1 MSEGGPT
8 NRWDAGDYDGD
19 HAFVHEMGASVVGL
33 LDPEPGDR
41 ILDLGC
47 GTGHL
52 TAEIAAAVGDEGDV
66 VGVDQSAEMITEA
79 REQYPGLAFE
89 RADVT
94 EYDPGES
101 FDAVFSNAALHWM
114 TDQDAV
120 VGRVA
125 DALRPRSG
133 DERSESAGGRFVAE
147 MGGHGNVAAIVDAT
161 IQELAG
167 RGYEA
172 SSPWYFPTV
181 GEQASLL
188 ERHGFE
194 VRLARLF
201 DRPTELDGGLE
212 GLRNWLGMF
221 GDSLLAGP
229 DESERREIVTAVE
242 DRCRDALFDAESGT
256 WTADYRRLRFEA
268 VRATG

>member
-1 MSEGGPT
+1 MSEGVRRTAGTPAT
-8 NRWDAGDYDGD
+8 TTATTRSSTRW
-19 HAFVHEMGASVVGL
+19 VRASSASA
-33 LDPEPGDR
+33 DPEPGDR

-125 DALRPRSG
+125 DALRPRSR
-133 DERSESAGGRFVAE
+133 ETNA
-147 MGGHGNVAAIVDAT
+147 
-161 IQELAG
+161 
-167 RGYEA
+167 
-172 SSPWYFPTV
+172 
-181 GEQASLL
+181 ASLQ
-188 ERHGFE
+188 E
-194 VRLARLF
+194 VGSSRRWAATATS
-201 DRPTELDGGLE
+201 RPSSTLLS
-212 GLRNWLGMF
+212 RNWPA
-221 GDSLLAGP
+221 GDT
-229 DESERREIVTAVE
+229 RRAVP
-242 DRCRDALFDAESGT
+242 GT
-256 WTADYRRLRFEA
+256 FRQ
-268 VRATG
+268 